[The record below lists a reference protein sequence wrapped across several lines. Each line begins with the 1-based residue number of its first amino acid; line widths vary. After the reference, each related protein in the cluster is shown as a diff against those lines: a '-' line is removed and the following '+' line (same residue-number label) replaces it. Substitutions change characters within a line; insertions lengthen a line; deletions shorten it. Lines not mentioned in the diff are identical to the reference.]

1 MFFKRETMLDKQEIS
16 AIAAAQLPDESL
28 FLVDVTVT
36 PDNRIS
42 VEIDGDRPVS
52 IDDCIALSRTIE
64 SCLDRDVED
73 FELEVGSC
81 GITAPFKVLRQ
92 YRKNIGNEIEVV
104 LKNGLKVKGLLN
116 AVSDESITLLSEK
129 TVKPEGAK
137 RKTTITEPVVY
148 PFEEIKNAK
157 YLIRFK

>member
-1 MFFKRETMLDKQEIS
+1 MIDKQEIG
-16 AIAAAQLPDESL
+16 AIVDGQLQGGDL

-42 VEIDGDRPVS
+42 VEIDGDRAVS
-52 IDDCIALSRTIE
+52 IDDCIALSRGIE
-64 SCLDRDVED
+64 SRLDRDTED

-81 GITAPFKVLRQ
+81 GITSPFKVLRQ

-104 LKNGLKVKGLLN
+104 LKKGLKVTGILD
-116 AVSDESITLLSEK
+116 AVTEESVTLSIEK
-129 TVKPEGAK
+129 SLKPEGAK
-137 RKTTITEPVVY
+137 RKITVIEQTVY

>member
-1 MFFKRETMLDKQEIS
+1 MIDKQEIG
-16 AIAAAQLPDESL
+16 AIVDVQLQNGDL

-42 VEIDGDRPVS
+42 VEIDGDRAVS

-64 SCLDRDVED
+64 SHFDRDVED

-104 LKNGLKVKGLLN
+104 LKKGLKVKGILDTI
-116 AVSDESITLLSEK
+116 SDESITLLTEK

-137 RKTTITEPVVY
+137 RKTTITEPTVY